1 MIEMPSVIDEMN
13 ALSAALDVEF
23 IQPEELDGSD
33 AEVMPEPKP
42 RGRPAKVVK
51 PKPEV
56 IPETKPEP
64 KKFQLKK
71 PAPVVMPVD
80 DLESK
85 YNALLAEVVEL
96 RKIKAKVDAER
107 DAKRARAKNRDAAK
121 KAGTYVPKRGG
132 KKAAPEDAIRQI
144 VRDEVNKMVSGTK
157 PLAIE
162 DGDAEDG
169 LCCVEGC
176 ENAATESGAC
186 EACEADAAEEEVE

>member
-1 MIEMPSVIDEMN
+1 MPSVIDEMN
-13 ALSAALDVEF
+13 ALEAALDVEF
-23 IQPEELDGSD
+23 IQPEELDASD

-42 RGRPAKVVK
+42 RGRPAKVAK

-64 KKFQLKK
+64 KPEPKKFQLKK
-71 PAPVVMPVD
+71 PAPKVEE

-85 YNALLAEVVEL
+85 YNALLAEVIEL

-107 DAKRARAKNRDAAK
+107 EAKRARAKNRDAAK

-144 VRDEVNKMVSGTK
+144 VRDEVNKMVSESK

-162 DGDAEDG
+162 DGDAEEG

-176 ENAATESGAC
+176 ENVATETGAC
-186 EACEADAAEEEVE
+186 EECEAEAAE